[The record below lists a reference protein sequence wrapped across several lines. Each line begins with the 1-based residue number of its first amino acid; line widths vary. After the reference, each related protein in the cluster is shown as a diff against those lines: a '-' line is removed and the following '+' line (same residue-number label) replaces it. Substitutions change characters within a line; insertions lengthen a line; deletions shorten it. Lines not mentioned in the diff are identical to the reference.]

1 MEKSNKINN
10 NILRLL
16 SPIGSL
22 CLRSGANAKL
32 LILIYHRIMTAHDPF
47 RPGEPT
53 AQSFDQQMQT
63 LSNNFTVLPLTEAID
78 RLYKNSLPPKT
89 ACITFD
95 DGYTDNLTI
104 GVDIL
109 KRHSLTATFFL
120 TNGFIDNGI
129 MWNDTIIESIRNTGK
144 SSLNLEIIGLKKY
157 ILESIEDR
165 CNAANHIISNLK
177 YVPSPERLD
186 RVNQIVE
193 LSETKSPDNFMM
205 NSRQIKLLYDSGME
219 IGAHT
224 VSHPIL
230 ARIDLQTAKNE
241 IMDNKI
247 FLEEAIKE
255 KIIVFAYPNGR
266 PNQDYTDEH
275 VKLIKNLGFTSA
287 VSTSWGAARAAC
299 DRFQLPRFTPWDKTP
314 VRFMLRLYQNAF
326 KRLPDNI
333 INK

>member
-10 NILRLL
+10 NILKLL

-32 LILIYHRIMTAHDPF
+32 LILIYHRIMTTHDPF

-53 AQSFDQQMQT
+53 AQWFDQQMQT
-63 LSNNFTVLPLTEAID
+63 LANNFTVLPLTEAVD

-120 TNGFIDNGI
+120 THGFIDNGI
-129 MWNDTIIESIRNTGK
+129 MWNDTIIESIRNTVK
-144 SSLNLEIIGLKKY
+144 SSLNLEIIGLKNY
-157 ILESIEDR
+157 ILGTIEDR
-165 CNAANHIISNLK
+165 CNAANHIISSLK

-186 RVNQIVE
+186 KVSKIVE
-193 LSETKSPDNFMM
+193 LSESKLPDNLMM
-205 NSRQIKLLYDSGME
+205 NSKQIKLLHDSGMQ

-224 VSHPIL
+224 ESHPIL

-241 IMDNKI
+241 IMNNKI
-247 FLEEAIKE
+247 FLEDTIKE
-255 KIIVFAYPNGR
+255 KITVFAYPNGR
-266 PNQDYTDEH
+266 PDQDYTDDH
-275 VKLIKNLGFTSA
+275 VKLIKKLGFTSA
-287 VSTSWGAARAAC
+287 VSTSWGAARTVC

-314 VRFMLRLYQNAF
+314 TRFVLRLYQNAF
-326 KRLPDNI
+326 KSLADNI
-333 INK
+333 INN